1 MAREL
6 ILVVDDDA
14 DHLAALGRSLRLAG
28 YTVTLARDGES
39 ALEEVGKVRPALV
52 LSDVLMPGLNGFQ
65 TCRKLKEN
73 PATKE
78 LPVILM
84 SAKTDPAD
92 HFWASE
98 VGALVLVPK
107 PIDMPQLIERIAAA
121 LKPGASG

>member
-1 MAREL
+1 
-6 ILVVDDDA
+6 
-14 DHLAALGRSLRLAG
+14 
-28 YTVTLARDGES
+28 
-39 ALEEVGKVRPALV
+39 
-52 LSDVLMPGLNGFQ
+52 
-65 TCRKLKEN
+65 
-73 PATKE
+73 
-78 LPVILM
+78 VILM